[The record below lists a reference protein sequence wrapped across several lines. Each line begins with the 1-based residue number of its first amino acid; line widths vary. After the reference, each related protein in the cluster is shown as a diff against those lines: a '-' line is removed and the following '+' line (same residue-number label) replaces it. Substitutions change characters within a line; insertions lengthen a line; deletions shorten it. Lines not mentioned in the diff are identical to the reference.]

1 MRQPRNDQFR
11 AEIDRQSALFRTALT
26 GCDEAA
32 RVPACPD
39 WAATDLLA
47 HLTEVQAFWAYIVA
61 TPITEGSQ
69 LDSYDDPTPADT
81 YAVRL
86 TEFDAAHR
94 SLGTA
99 VGAATP
105 GDARWMWACD
115 QGLHTVGYITRR
127 QAHEALI
134 HRVDAEQAAA
144 QPVTDADPHLA
155 ADGVDEM
162 VTVMLGGHPEWA
174 SFAGDGRVVRLAATD
189 TGDEWLVELGRLA
202 GTHPR
207 SGEQFEEAGLRPV
220 TGGEPKPIATISAPA
235 WPLDLW
241 LWNRTDAAT
250 VERTGDADALRHVD
264 DALTEGLN

>member
-1 MRQPRNDQFR
+1 MRQPTNDQFR

-47 HLTEVQAFWAYIVA
+47 HLTEVQAFWAHIVA

-81 YAVRL
+81 YAARL

-105 GDARWMWACD
+105 GD
-115 QGLHTVGYITRR
+115 
-127 QAHEALI
+127 
-134 HRVDAEQAAA
+134 
-144 QPVTDADPHLA
+144 
-155 ADGVDEM
+155 
-162 VTVMLGGHPEWA
+162 
-174 SFAGDGRVVRLAATD
+174 GRVVRLSATD

-220 TGGEPKPIATISAPA
+220 TGGEPIATISAPA

-241 LWNRTDAAT
+241 LWNRTDATT

-264 DALTEGLN
+264 DALAEGLN